1 MERIEK
7 EKKVRQ
13 TFLKWGKKFKT
24 NNKKKDQG
32 KKKWTKISNQN

>member
-7 EKKVRQ
+7 KRKKVRQ

-24 NNKKKDQG
+24 NNKKKRPREKEVD
-32 KKKWTKISNQN
+32 KN